1 MKTDTL
7 RPTDFLA
14 PRYWPTWLGL
24 GVLRLLALLPWG
36 WQLRLGR
43 GIGRLMHRL
52 AGSRRRIAETN
63 VRLCF
68 PELSEAER
76 QRLVKRSFEATGI
89 SLFEAGLA
97 WWGSDRTLR
106 PLYRIEGIEHLAQAR
121 EAGKGTILLGGH
133 YTTLEIS
140 GRLLSFHSPD
150 VQPIYKRAHNPLFDA
165 VMGACRRRHCDDVLS
180 NTDMRGILRALR
192 KNKIVWIAPDQD
204 FGRERAVFAP
214 FMGVTTATLTSVAR
228 LARLSG
234 APVLPFYSERL
245 PGTEGFVVRI
255 EPPLQPFPSED
266 DVADASRINEAI
278 AAQVRACPEQ
288 YLWIHKRFKTRP
300 VGEPDPYAT

>member
-106 PLYRIEGIEHLAQAR
+106 ALYRIEGIEHLAQAR